1 MSRRPRGNA
10 RVSDAA
16 RGECS
21 VCLLV
26 ENTWLNFRGE
36 EWTGERGYIFST
48 RNSIRIFWRIT
59 KQSIHLRIDGKI
71 NFRAFLLYEMLLRI
85 LYGPRLWRLG
95 NEDETWHYVI
105 ERANSFAGR
114 AIIFLSFV
122 QIFTLYRRIISTRIF
137 MRLLFE
143 HVSWREKKKCN
154 EQINL
159 LNTYNHFPWK

>member
-1 MSRRPRGNA
+1 MLRLSSCRKHVAQLSRRGMDRWKGI
-10 RVSDAA
+10 
-16 RGECS
+16 
-21 VCLLV
+21 
-26 ENTWLNFRGE
+26 
-36 EWTGERGYIFST
+36 YIFST

-85 LYGPRLWRLG
+85 LYSPRLWRLG

-159 LNTYNHFPWK
+159 LNTHNHFPWK